1 MRLLGFFLCIVF
13 LILPHYLSGQ
23 ESVQYSIQRFGANEG
38 LSHRWTNCLHQ
49 DKAGLIWIGTLDGLN
64 KYDGNGFTTYRASQ
78 DNPGG
83 KTPDVVNY
91 IAEDNNGKLYVNVND
106 VFYRF
111 DPVNEK
117 FTKLLEAQENESIVI
132 INQSYGQSLMKIGAE
147 TVNNAKKSILFYT
160 LSKEGDLHKVG
171 AINSLKYELLSP
183 LFFKN
188 NKVWFWNY
196 NGEYITYDIITRKI
210 QKAGEKLHAII
221 PIDQHG
227 MLSVP
232 NDQGLRSYSL
242 PTSIAGKVILFKQK
256 GDSTFWFVIKNSKED
271 YSLVLWD
278 VRNKKIKEVIAG
290 LEEHSFTT
298 YRIDFQNISTIITD
312 KEGIVWVA
320 SFFGLYKCIPI
331 QKRFKNYLSLP
342 VKNIDLPPTNFSTYH
357 IAEGENNTF
366 YTLVIPFRYIQVNK
380 IDGSYKEVYFPPI
393 DKRIG
398 SKEILHQHKIL
409 EKFKKGT
416 NDGPK
421 SIVSSDTDIL
431 WIFSPTGLSKYD
443 KNNHSYE
450 HYFLPLKDKDPPH
463 FLFDDTRGNICI
475 AIYDTLFVFNKSKEA
490 YQKVPLK
497 NKNVTTGSAYIQ
509 ESNDYWW
516 FNKSEMFRYNL
527 DDKTTEHIRL
537 KGDIRTLRTMILYQG
552 WYWVATSQGLLKLNP
567 KTYEYTEFNKSNGL
581 AGDLIYSLIPDN
593 NYIWL
598 GTSDGL
604 SCFNIATNQI
614 KNYTVKDGLSH
625 NEFNAYSKLKSADGM
640 IYMGGMNGIN
650 SFNPNQFYGSQNAA
664 SRLLLSKIEYFD
676 ENENMLQKID
686 RTNISN
692 GIVFK
697 SGVNTIQFHLALT
710 SYLNPSKN
718 QYAWRVDGLDHDWYY
733 AGNQNIALYRHLPA
747 GKYTFRAKAADSNG
761 DWKQDEL
768 VIHFEVLRPWYA
780 MWWAYLLYGMI
791 IGGSLYS
798 LYRFQIRKKM
808 SEAETMRLQELDK
821 FKTNFFTN
829 ITHEFKTPLTLILGL
844 TDDIKAMSLSKNDVE
859 LGKKSGILKRNGEA
873 LLRLI
878 NQILDLAKLD
888 ASKLKIHYE
897 QGDIIQFISYLAE
910 SIHSFANSKEIILNF
925 ESVEKNLIMDFDQ
938 ERLLQILHNLLCNA
952 IKFTPHGGKVIL
964 QVSQVQNNG
973 KPYLSITVSDTG
985 QGIASEHLPKIFD
998 RFYQV
1003 EKTVTTGGSGIG
1015 LNLTYELVKAMDGT
1029 ISVSSETDKGSTF
1042 SILLPITNKAPRMHM
1057 LLRQET
1063 SERSLLSVSQAP
1075 ADSPSILIIE
1085 DNVEVMDYLSASLS
1099 IDYRL
1104 ELAYNGLDGIDKA
1117 FEFMPDLILSDV
1129 MMPGKDGFEVCA
1141 TVKNDDRTS
1150 HIPII
1155 LLTAKSDVESRI
1167 AGLKRGAD
1175 AYLAKP
1181 FNKEELSTVIHNLLE
1196 SRKKL
1201 QKKYLDIATG
1211 SLANLP
1217 LKALD
1222 IASPE
1227 VVEAD
1232 AVENEFLQKIHHIIR
1247 ERMNDAQLNVD
1258 IICREAGM
1266 SRSNLYAKIKALTGQ
1281 PLAVTIKLIRM
1292 KKAIELLTATDKSI
1306 SDIAYEVGFADPN
1319 YFSKVFSEE
1328 YGMSPSKYRNRG

>member
-1 MRLLGFFLCIVF
+1 
-13 LILPHYLSGQ
+13 
-23 ESVQYSIQRFGANEG
+23 
-38 LSHRWTNCLHQ
+38 
-49 DKAGLIWIGTLDGLN
+49 
-64 KYDGNGFTTYRASQ
+64 
-78 DNPGG
+78 
-83 KTPDVVNY
+83 
-91 IAEDNNGKLYVNVND
+91 
-106 VFYRF
+106 
-111 DPVNEK
+111 
-117 FTKLLEAQENESIVI
+117 
-132 INQSYGQSLMKIGAE
+132 
-147 TVNNAKKSILFYT
+147 
-160 LSKEGDLHKVG
+160 
-171 AINSLKYELLSP
+171 
-183 LFFKN
+183 
-188 NKVWFWNY
+188 
-196 NGEYITYDIITRKI
+196 
-210 QKAGEKLHAII
+210 
-221 PIDQHG
+221 
-227 MLSVP
+227 
-232 NDQGLRSYSL
+232 
-242 PTSIAGKVILFKQK
+242 
-256 GDSTFWFVIKNSKED
+256 
-271 YSLVLWD
+271 
-278 VRNKKIKEVIAG
+278 
-290 LEEHSFTT
+290 
-298 YRIDFQNISTIITD
+298 
-312 KEGIVWVA
+312 
-320 SFFGLYKCIPI
+320 
-331 QKRFKNYLSLP
+331 
-342 VKNIDLPPTNFSTYH
+342 
-357 IAEGENNTF
+357 
-366 YTLVIPFRYIQVNK
+366 
-380 IDGSYKEVYFPPI
+380 
-393 DKRIG
+393 
-398 SKEILHQHKIL
+398 
-409 EKFKKGT
+409 
-416 NDGPK
+416 
-421 SIVSSDTDIL
+421 
-431 WIFSPTGLSKYD
+431 
-443 KNNHSYE
+443 
-450 HYFLPLKDKDPPH
+450 
-463 FLFDDTRGNICI
+463 
-475 AIYDTLFVFNKSKEA
+475 
-490 YQKVPLK
+490 
-497 NKNVTTGSAYIQ
+497 
-509 ESNDYWW
+509 
-516 FNKSEMFRYNL
+516 
-527 DDKTTEHIRL
+527 
-537 KGDIRTLRTMILYQG
+537 
-552 WYWVATSQGLLKLNP
+552 
-567 KTYEYTEFNKSNGL
+567 
-581 AGDLIYSLIPDN
+581 
-593 NYIWL
+593 
-598 GTSDGL
+598 
-604 SCFNIATNQI
+604 
-614 KNYTVKDGLSH
+614 
-625 NEFNAYSKLKSADGM
+625 M